1 MQEGKADVEGVNED
15 INNRE
20 IKKKNTILRSKTS
33 IGMPKARIKK
43 QQSDMPFRKKV
54 KFADNENRP
63 IHTVVDFEPFKY
75 EKEYTFEAITRAQPP
90 KKSKGCS
97 CLVF

>member
-1 MQEGKADVEGVNED
+1 MQEGQNDIEAVNED
-15 INNRE
+15 INNKE
-20 IKKKNTILRSKTS
+20 LKSKNTILRSKTS
-33 IGMPKARIKK
+33 IGMPKQRIRK

-54 KFADNENRP
+54 IFADNVNKP

-75 EKEYTFEAITRAQPP
+75 EKEYTYEAITRIQPP